1 MKYKKQEIGVM
12 AFGTIQMAM
21 TAVHLGDTDTAW
33 RLLCSIAENN
43 YYNTFSPS
51 HNAGPFIFNCDI
63 SGGVPGLIFEM
74 LIQSYPVTD
83 ENGKT
88 WYFAKYDDIVLN
100 NKSNY
105 GAPKKGIAS
114 SPMID
119 VTYFYDDVDL
129 APTVAQQ
136 ARFVDES
143 KSTWLDAILI

>member
-1 MKYKKQEIGVM
+1 M

-83 ENGKT
+83 ENGKIQS
-88 WYFAKYDDIVLN
+88 F
-100 NKSNY
+100 
-105 GAPKKGIAS
+105 
-114 SPMID
+114 
-119 VTYFYDDVDL
+119 
-129 APTVAQQ
+129 
-136 ARFVDES
+136 
-143 KSTWLDAILI
+143 